1 MGFLCFLICVSVA
14 MLRSKSKGLDG
25 NLRIPVIQPCAPGHD
40 QFFLNFPCWKSV
52 LADVILF
59 LLVQCCEMFLRL
71 FLYLQFSV
79 QFPQVI
85 AHRIIELRRD
95 LRISLVR
102 MLLPKIWHHTRL
114 VNICTS
120 HAYSCMRQC
129 LFLLI
134 CTLTSSPSSPAYS
147 VPVMAYI
154 NKSLQYEVSMCRTKY
169 LTKAVFESQN
179 SEYAL
184 KFFVPFLYSA
194 RFLLQFS
201 K

>member
-40 QFFLNFPCWKSV
+40 QFFLSFPCWKSV

-71 FLYLQFSV
+71 FLFLQFSV

-114 VNICTS
+114 VYVLYALVFVLTDTYTDILS
-120 HAYSCMRQC
+120 FFPC
-129 LFLLI
+129 LF
-134 CTLTSSPSSPAYS
+134 SSGHG
-147 VPVMAYI
+147 I
-154 NKSLQYEVSMCRTKY
+154 H
-169 LTKAVFESQN
+169 
-179 SEYAL
+179 
-184 KFFVPFLYSA
+184 
-194 RFLLQFS
+194 
-201 K
+201 